1 MGFLGGIFKKEVN
14 RDATS
19 LDIFF
24 LVTGLY
30 HGFYEKYGYEQ
41 QVEPAAMV
49 EFYIDSLKKA
59 NLTQNSL
66 PNREILGVSEFM
78 FHIAI
83 DGGDFPILLKEFKK
97 IEVDLN
103 SAEWKSAL
111 KKLLNEMNSKGFNSN
126 LYFD

>member
-1 MGFLGGIFKKEVN
+1 MGFLSGIFKKEVN
-14 RDATS
+14 REATS

-24 LVTGLY
+24 IVTGLY
-30 HGFYEKYGYEQ
+30 HGFYEKYGYDQ

-59 NLTQNSL
+59 NLTLNSL

-78 FHIAI
+78 SNVAM
-83 DGGDFPILLKEFKK
+83 DCGDFPSLLKEFKK
-97 IEVDLN
+97 IQVDL
-103 SAEWKSAL
+103 SSDEWKSAL
-111 KKLLNEMNSKGFNSN
+111 KKLLNEMNSKGLNSE

>member
-14 RDATS
+14 REATS

-24 LVTGLY
+24 IVTGLY

-66 PNREILGVSEFM
+66 PNREILGVSEFV

-97 IEVDLN
+97 IQVDLN